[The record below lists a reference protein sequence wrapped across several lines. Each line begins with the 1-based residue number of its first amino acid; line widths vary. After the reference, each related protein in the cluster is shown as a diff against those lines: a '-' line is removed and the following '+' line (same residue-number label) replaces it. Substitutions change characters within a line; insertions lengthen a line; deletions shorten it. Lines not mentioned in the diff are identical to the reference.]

1 MRAVVLRR
9 DPVRFAAAR
18 VLRDRFTERALES
31 GPLVL
36 EERDPLPLPGPSWVR
51 VRPLLAGICGSDLAT
66 VFFGSSRYFEPL
78 TSLPFVPGH
87 EVVCERIDAPG
98 PRYVVEPALTCE
110 VRGVPL
116 CAACAAGETQRC
128 SSITLGDLEE
138 GIQLG
143 YCASTGGGWS
153 TEFVVHESALH
164 TVPEDL
170 SNEDAVMIEPLA
182 CALHTV
188 LRSSTNGGHLAII
201 GAGTVGL
208 SALAAAATLEER
220 ATITVAAKYP
230 IQRELATALGAT
242 TVVGADELLARAR
255 RLTPSNRAGR
265 YLGVGFDTVID
276 AVGSASSME
285 LAITAV
291 RPGGE
296 VVLAG
301 MPARVPIDLAPLW
314 HREVRL
320 VGSYA
325 YGTEHLDAAM
335 AGRAGLE
342 PAPTSIRTFALAIA
356 LAGRLG
362 LGRLVTHRYRL
373 ADYVQAIAKA
383 HRGGRDD
390 AVKVAFDLTMRR
402 RSYDA

>member
-1 MRAVVLRR
+1 MRALVVRREPLRF
-9 DPVRFAAAR
+9 VAAR
-18 VLRDRFTERALES
+18 LLRDRLTEQALES

-36 EERDPLPLPGPSWVR
+36 EERGPLPLPGTDWVR

-66 VFFGSSRYFEPL
+66 VFFHSSRYFEPL

-87 EVVCERIDAPG
+87 EIVCTRADEPG
-98 PRYVVEPALTCE
+98 ARYVVEPALTCA

-116 CAACAAGETQRC
+116 CPACEAGTTQLC
-128 SSITLGDLEE
+128 SSITLGDLKE

-143 YCASTGGGWS
+143 YCNTTGGGWS
-153 TEFVVHESALH
+153 TEFVAHTRMLH
-164 TVPEDL
+164 AVPEGL
-170 SNEDAVMIEPLA
+170 SDTDAVMVEPLA

-188 LRSSTNGGHLAII
+188 LAASSHVGRLAIV

-208 SALAAAATLEER
+208 AALAVAATLEAREEL
-220 ATITVAAKYP
+220 TIAAKHP
-230 IQRELATALGAT
+230 IQREFARALGAT
-242 TVVGADELLARAR
+242 SVVGSDELLGRAR
-255 RLTPSNRAGR
+255 RLVPSNRAGR
-265 YLGVGFDTVID
+265 YLGGGYDTVID
-276 AVGSASSME
+276 AVGSASSLE

-301 MPARVPIDLAPLW
+301 MPTRAPLDLAPLW

-325 YGTEHLDAAM
+325 YGTEHLDADLAT
-335 AGRAGLE
+335 RAGVD
-342 PAPTSIRTFALAIA
+342 PGPIRTFALALA

-373 ADYVQAIAKA
+373 VDYVQAIEKA

-390 AVKVAFDLTMRR
+390 AVKVVFDLTMRR
-402 RSYDA
+402 SSYDA